1 MRSDREAG
9 DTAAPLLQAL
19 KAMPAWVTWER
30 DGGGR
35 LGFVSPEC
43 ERVTGYPAA
52 AFLAEP
58 GLHLRIV
65 RDDDREL
72 FEAARAAAGEEGST
86 ARYRIVTAHGFE
98 RWIES
103 TWRAVPE
110 ARDPGPEVV
119 AEHRDVTVSMARLQ
133 EAERDSEVLAASP
146 AVAFH
151 WQAAPGWPV
160 TYVSTNVRR
169 WGYAPDEFTTGSL
182 LYAEVLHPDDLER
195 VRREVEKNLGAG
207 VDEYLQRYRVRFAS
221 GQYRWVD
228 DATSVAR
235 DQHGAVLH
243 LRGIVLD
250 VDAQVRTT
258 RALEES
264 EARFRRL
271 AEHAPDL
278 IYRFEYWPERGFT
291 FVSKAAT
298 AITGYSPEEHYS
310 DPDLGF
316 KLVHPDDR
324 SLLEAAVRGDIP
336 AGEPLRLRWVRK
348 DGRIVW
354 TEQRNVP
361 VLDDAGRLVAI
372 EGIARDVSAAARNE
386 ADLRRWADVFRHTRV
401 GVVTSTR
408 GEDTLDLVNPA
419 FAEMHGTGVE
429 ALRGSPIED
438 LFPPEER
445 SRLAQAIAS
454 AQARGHHAWRSRH
467 LRPDGS
473 TFPVL
478 IDLVEVDGDRDPYRV
493 ATVHDISEWSEAEA
507 ALRASEALLRSAH
520 VVAGLGSWRFDLAS
534 STFQCSPEVLTLFG
548 VAGEEPLRFEHF
560 VPAFHPKDAPAV
572 RRAWDDAVAG
582 RSGYD
587 LEYRVVVGG
596 SVRWVQEVVAT
607 EHDQGGVPG
616 ALIGTVRDV
625 TERREADAM
634 ARRLAFVVEQSPSVI
649 VLTDT
654 DGVIEYVNRRFEE
667 VTGRTRATVVGRPT
681 RELKSGRNDPS
692 LYRELWQTI
701 TAGKVWQ
708 GEFSNV
714 RADGEPYWER
724 ATIAPVTDARGTVT
738 HYVKLAEDISAA
750 RALSDQVERLSF
762 QDAVTGLANR
772 SLFLDR
778 VDKALA
784 AVRHGGARVA
794 VLLADI
800 DDLRIVSEA
809 WGHKTG
815 DTALRQVGERLAARL
830 DDDDT
835 LAHLAGGQLG
845 VLVPNAGDTNAI
857 AVLARSLHRAL
868 DTPVDPNGES
878 LHLSLVVGVAI
889 APEDG
894 DTSDVLLRRATAALR
909 EAEAAGPG
917 ETRFYSRDLDRKARE
932 HLRLESALRR
942 AIEQDDIWVAYQ
954 PRVDLRSGDVVGM
967 EALARW
973 TDRREGEVPP
983 GRFIPLAESTHL
995 IRDIDRS
1002 VLTMVLR
1009 QLGRWLE
1016 AGKAVVPVSV
1026 NLSSSEFGRA
1036 GIVDD
1041 IAASIDAAA
1050 LPPRLIEIELTESVA
1065 LGDVDRTAATI
1076 AELRELGVT
1085 VAIDDFGA
1093 GYASFAQLKRLPV
1106 STLKIDIGFIRDLGA
1121 VPSPSS
1127 RDASIVLAIIS
1138 LGHILGLDVVAEG
1151 VETEAQRDFLAGHGC
1166 TYAQGYLLG
1175 RPAPPEY
1182 AEARLKRGGLRPRE
1196 RHHVRRQQR

>member
-43 ERVTGYPAA
+43 KRVTGYPAA

-419 FAEMHGTGVE
+419 FAEMHGDRR
-429 ALRGSPIED
+429 RGAPWFAHRGPVPSRGAFAAGAGDRVGAGTRSP
-438 LFPPEER
+438 
-445 SRLAQAIAS
+445 RLAEQ
-454 AQARGHHAWRSRH
+454 
-467 LRPDGS
+467 
-473 TFPVL
+473 
-478 IDLVEVDGDRDPYRV
+478 
-493 ATVHDISEWSEAEA
+493 
-507 ALRASEALLRSAH
+507 
-520 VVAGLGSWRFDLAS
+520 
-534 STFQCSPEVLTLFG
+534 
-548 VAGEEPLRFEHF
+548 
-560 VPAFHPKDAPAV
+560 APAPRWQHV
-572 RRAWDDAVAG
+572 PGPDRPGGGRRRPRPVPGGDGA
-582 RSGYD
+582 RHQ
-587 LEYRVVVGG
+587 RVVGG
-596 SVRWVQEVVAT
+596 
-607 EHDQGGVPG
+607 GGG
-616 ALIGTVRDV
+616 AAR
-625 TERREADAM
+625 ER
-634 ARRLAFVVEQSPSVI
+634 
-649 VLTDT
+649 
-654 DGVIEYVNRRFEE
+654 
-667 VTGRTRATVVGRPT
+667 
-681 RELKSGRNDPS
+681 
-692 LYRELWQTI
+692 
-701 TAGKVWQ
+701 
-708 GEFSNV
+708 
-714 RADGEPYWER
+714 
-724 ATIAPVTDARGTVT
+724 
-738 HYVKLAEDISAA
+738 SAA
-750 RALSDQVERLSF
+750 PKRPRRRRPRQL
-762 QDAVTGLANR
+762 
-772 SLFLDR
+772 
-778 VDKALA
+778 
-784 AVRHGGARVA
+784 
-794 VLLADI
+794 
-800 DDLRIVSEA
+800 
-809 WGHKTG
+809 
-815 DTALRQVGERLAARL
+815 ALRPRLE
-830 DDDDT
+830 
-835 LAHLAGGQLG
+835 H
-845 VLVPNAGDTNAI
+845 VP
-857 AVLARSLHRAL
+857 VLARSAHAVRRR
-868 DTPVDPNGES
+868 G
-878 LHLSLVVGVAI
+878 
-889 APEDG
+889 
-894 DTSDVLLRRATAALR
+894 RRAA
-909 EAEAAGPG
+909 PV
-917 ETRFYSRDLDRKARE
+917 
-932 HLRLESALRR
+932 R
-942 AIEQDDIWVAYQ
+942 A
-954 PRVDLRSGDVVGM
+954 
-967 EALARW
+967 
-973 TDRREGEVPP
+973 
-983 GRFIPLAESTHL
+983 
-995 IRDIDRS
+995 
-1002 VLTMVLR
+1002 
-1009 QLGRWLE
+1009 
-1016 AGKAVVPVSV
+1016 
-1026 NLSSSEFGRA
+1026 
-1036 GIVDD
+1036 
-1041 IAASIDAAA
+1041 
-1050 LPPRLIEIELTESVA
+1050 
-1065 LGDVDRTAATI
+1065 
-1076 AELRELGVT
+1076 
-1085 VAIDDFGA
+1085 
-1093 GYASFAQLKRLPV
+1093 
-1106 STLKIDIGFIRDLGA
+1106 
-1121 VPSPSS
+1121 
-1127 RDASIVLAIIS
+1127 
-1138 LGHILGLDVVAEG
+1138 
-1151 VETEAQRDFLAGHGC
+1151 
-1166 TYAQGYLLG
+1166 
-1175 RPAPPEY
+1175 
-1182 AEARLKRGGLRPRE
+1182 LRPRVPPEGRACGTAGVGRRGRGQERLRPRVPGRGRRQRPLGPGGRGHRARSGRRAWGAHRHCPRRDGATRGRRHGSAPGVRRRAEPE
-1196 RHHVRRQQR
+1196 RHRADRHGRGHRIRQPPLRGGDRANSGHRRRPTDP